1 MLHFLLHEP
10 IVSAMKS
17 TNFGYIPALDHL
29 RGFAAVLVL
38 FFHGSHF
45 ISHKL
50 AYGTPYDPAN
60 WPTAG
65 NPFSALAIEG
75 HTAVSLFFLLSGFVF
90 TVGSLQKK
98 LNYLG
103 FYRNCLLR
111 TYPLFLFFLIL
122 GIAFNT
128 ENFSFI
134 AVLQTVFFM
143 ANSDSAFNGGAFTY
157 VFWSIAVEWHF
168 YLLFPLLLLSVQRWG
183 WQALFALILIFLF
196 LRTGAYF
203 AGADM
208 RELSYYTIVGRI
220 DQFLLGML
228 AGIYYRNYF
237 VAGKRLDTIAIAGAG
252 LVLLLL
258 FAFNRLG
265 GGAVNNYLWIF
276 WPTLEAAAWA
286 IFLIGYL
293 SIARHFH
300 RLVGKALVAVG
311 TISYSFY
318 MGHYLVLDY
327 FLRNDWDS
335 LQRISD
341 PIGTAA
347 LNTLVLILP
356 LVLLLATITY
366 FCVERAFL
374 LRRRK
379 YMQAVEPVAQGT
391 EISAN

>member
-1 MLHFLLHEP
+1 MLHFLAHEP
-10 IVSAMKS
+10 IASTMKS

-38 FFHGSHF
+38 FFHSSHF
-45 ISHKL
+45 ISHKMI
-50 AYGTPYDPAN
+50 YSTPYDPAK
-60 WPTAG
+60 WAKAG

-103 FYRNCLLR
+103 FYRNRLLR
-111 TYPLFLFFLIL
+111 TYPLFLFFLTL

-128 ENFSFI
+128 ENFSI
-134 AVLQTVFFM
+134 TALLQSVFFM
-143 ANSDSAFNGGAFTY
+143 ANSDTAINGGAFTF

-168 YLLFPLLLLSVQRWG
+168 YLLFPLLLVCVQKWG
-183 WQALFALILIFLF
+183 WKVLPGLILAL
-196 LRTGAYF
+196 LVVRTGAYF

-208 RELSYYTIVGRI
+208 RVLSYWTIVGRL

-237 VAGKRLDTIAIAGAG
+237 VAGKRLDYVAIGGAG
-252 LVLLLL
+252 LVLMLL
-258 FAFNRLG
+258 FGFNQLG
-265 GGAVNNYLWIF
+265 GGGANNYLWIF
-276 WPTLEAAAWA
+276 WPTLEAMAWA

-300 RLVGKALVAVG
+300 RLVGNALVALG
-311 TISYSFY
+311 TISYSIY
-318 MGHYLVLDY
+318 MGHYLVLDF
-327 FLRNDWDS
+327 FLRRDWDS
-335 LQRISD
+335 LWRLGD
-341 PIGTAA
+341 PVATAA
-347 LNTLVLILP
+347 LNTFVFMLP
-356 LVLLLATITY
+356 LVLLLAMITY
-366 FCVERAFL
+366 FCVERPFL

-379 YMQAVEPVAQGT
+379 YVQVAAPVAQGP

>member
-1 MLHFLLHEP
+1 MLHFLAHEP
-10 IVSAMKS
+10 IASTMKS

-38 FFHGSHF
+38 FFHSSHF

-50 AYGTPYDPAN
+50 IYSTPYDPAK
-60 WPTAG
+60 WAKAG

-103 FYRNCLLR
+103 FYRNRLLR
-111 TYPLFLFFLIL
+111 TYPLFLFFLTL

-128 ENFSFI
+128 ENFSI
-134 AVLQTVFFM
+134 TALLQSVFFM
-143 ANSDSAFNGGAFTY
+143 ANSDTAINGGAFTF

-168 YLLFPLLLLSVQRWG
+168 YLLFPLLLVCVQKWG
-183 WQALFALILIFLF
+183 WKVLPGLILAL
-196 LRTGAYF
+196 LVVRTGAYF

-208 RELSYYTIVGRI
+208 RVLSYWTIVGRL

-237 VAGKRLDTIAIAGAG
+237 VAGKRLDYVAIGGAG
-252 LVLLLL
+252 LVLMLL
-258 FAFNRLG
+258 FGFNQLG
-265 GGAVNNYLWIF
+265 GGGANNYLWIF
-276 WPTLEAAAWA
+276 WPTLEAMAWA

-300 RLVGKALVAVG
+300 RLVGNALVALG
-311 TISYSFY
+311 TISYSIY
-318 MGHYLVLDY
+318 MGHYLVLDF
-327 FLRNDWDS
+327 FLRHEWES
-335 LQRISD
+335 LWRLGD
-341 PIGTAA
+341 PVASAA
-347 LNTLVLILP
+347 LNTFVFMLP

-366 FCVERAFL
+366 FCVERPFL

-379 YMQAVEPVAQGT
+379 YVQVAAPVAQGP